1 MDWTPVAIRRLHWA
15 GIGARPRPAISAARP
30 TTPPSF
36 CRPVRSNRPCTGC
49 SWRCS
54 TAVPR
59 SWHISCPS
67 WPPHPTRRCA
77 RWSHRLLAED
87 FRMLLHIPDIL
98 SAGQVADIRRRLD
111 AADWTDGRETVGHL
125 GAQAKH
131 NQQLPEASPLRRE
144 LGETILVALARHP
157 LFFSAALPLKYL
169 PPRFNRYSGGG
180 TYGFHVDGAV
190 MNLANG
196 EQLRSD
202 ISCTLFLSDP
212 DEYDGG
218 ELIISDTYGEHEV
231 KLPAGDLIVYPSSSL
246 HKVNPV
252 TRGARVASFFW
263 VQSMIRDDVQR
274 RLLWEMDTSIE
285 RLRQTD
291 GDADAVLQ
299 LTGVYHN
306 LLRRWSEV

>member
-1 MDWTPVAIRRLHWA
+1 
-15 GIGARPRPAISAARP
+15 
-30 TTPPSF
+30 
-36 CRPVRSNRPCTGC
+36 
-49 SWRCS
+49 
-54 TAVPR
+54 
-59 SWHISCPS
+59 
-67 WPPHPTRRCA
+67 
-77 RWSHRLLAED
+77 
-87 FRMLLHIPDIL
+87 MLLHIPNVL
-98 SAGQVADIRRRLD
+98 APEEVAQIRQRLD
-111 AADWTDGRETVGHL
+111 AADWTDGRETVGSQ
-125 GAQAKH
+125 GAQVKH
-131 NQQLPEASPLRRE
+131 NEQLPDASPLKAV
-144 LGETILVALARHP
+144 LASVVLAALKRSP
-157 LFFSAALPLKYL
+157 LFFAAALPLKYL

-285 RLRQTD
+285 RLRQTN